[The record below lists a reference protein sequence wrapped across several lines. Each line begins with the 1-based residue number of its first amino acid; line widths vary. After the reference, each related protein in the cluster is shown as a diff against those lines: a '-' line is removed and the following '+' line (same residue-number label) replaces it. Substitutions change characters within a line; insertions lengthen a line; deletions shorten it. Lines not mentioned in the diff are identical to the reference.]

1 MATVYTLNRS
11 VRLSQFRLYDGDFP
25 DRLRSARHQLQNM
38 FQVPIL
44 FYLLCLLHILFD
56 NYGQLDI
63 VLSWLFVVFR
73 LIHFFIRIQ
82 NQVSI
87 NVLPRTLIFVLSLLF
102 LTLGWI
108 KLFIDN
114 VIFS

>member
-1 MATVYTLNRS
+1 MATMYTLNKS

-25 DRLRSARHQLQNM
+25 DRLRSARHHLQNM

-63 VLSWLFVVFR
+63 VLSWLFVIFR
-73 LIHFFIRIQ
+73 LIHFFIRFQ

-87 NVLPRTLIFVLSLLF
+87 NVLPRTIIFVLSLLF